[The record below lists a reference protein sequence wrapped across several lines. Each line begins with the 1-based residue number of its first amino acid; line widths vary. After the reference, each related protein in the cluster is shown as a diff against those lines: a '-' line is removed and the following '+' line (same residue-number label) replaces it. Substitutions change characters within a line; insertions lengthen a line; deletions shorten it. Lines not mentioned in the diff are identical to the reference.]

1 MSIFIKTLSIVLF
14 LSVIGP
20 NRMHLSQEKPKTEP
34 GTLPSG
40 IYLLNDSAGVKRVLK
55 DKPNEYYFIQK
66 RPWLPIGNFD
76 KVKRICLEEKY
87 FKASEKQCGLSFTL
101 NPKGRSEIQNLSS
114 IGMRTRQKL
123 GLIVKD
129 ELIFALHVGSEI
141 NGESFFIELYN
152 SKDEMKRLE
161 KMVKNE
167 LKEFK

>member
-1 MSIFIKTLSIVLF
+1 
-14 LSVIGP
+14 
-20 NRMHLSQEKPKTEP
+20 
-34 GTLPSG
+34 
-40 IYLLNDSAGVKRVLK
+40 
-55 DKPNEYYFIQK
+55 
-66 RPWLPIGNFD
+66 
-76 KVKRICLEEKY
+76 
-87 FKASEKQCGLSFTL
+87 
-101 NPKGRSEIQNLSS
+101 
-114 IGMRTRQKL
+114 MRTRQKL